1 MTSSLLGLS
10 LVTVSLIILFSFIFD
25 LIDLGC
31 EEEIRSYR
39 FVFSTVYG
47 IYLIFRVFFGLA
59 AALILKSTGIVDDPL
74 LLSLFSVVASASI
87 LQNFALRI
95 GGAQPINMYGLFQN
109 YRDKLV
115 VVVGQKEEK
124 KLRKKKL
131 KAERR
136 LAKMEDK
143 ELKQILTLVIADM
156 VKKEEWKRTKQEYL
170 EYADDVSEGDEE
182 TRRFVLAKVI
192 ASLDPMYVDVIL
204 EEQKKAKICV
214 NQ

>member
-1 MTSSLLGLS
+1 
-10 LVTVSLIILFSFIFD
+10 
-25 LIDLGC
+25 
-31 EEEIRSYR
+31 
-39 FVFSTVYG
+39 
-47 IYLIFRVFFGLA
+47 
-59 AALILKSTGIVDDPL
+59 
-74 LLSLFSVVASASI
+74 
-87 LQNFALRI
+87 
-95 GGAQPINMYGLFQN
+95 MYELFQN

-156 VKKEEWKRTKQEYL
+156 VKKEEWKRMKQEYL

-192 ASLDPMYVDVIL
+192 ASLDPVYVDVIL
-204 EEQKKAKICV
+204 EEQKKTKIRV